1 MRNLFVTMTVAALFS
16 CSSAEASRWAILIGP
31 EQYGESGE
39 LRPLPYAGSDIQ
51 RMATTLINTGHP
63 KDQVIVMTTSGDDT
77 DLRPIRTSIYRQIR
91 EVVSRMGN
99 AEAESLMVV
108 FAGHGINIDGRS
120 YLCPDDARLDA
131 PDDTLIPL
139 SQLSSLLA
147 NCNAAQKF
155 LIIDACR
162 EEISAAGKTEFNLLT
177 GLNSMKLQNEG
188 TQGLVFFASCLARQR
203 SIEDTEAGAGVFLF
217 NFSEGIN
224 GLADVSCAG
233 NRDGEVSC
241 HEAFQFAS
249 EQTRKRSRELTGW
262 EQQPWY
268 EGRATSGLSLAR
280 LTKERREQ
288 LRTMDAGEADQ
299 LSGSVLHSQMV
310 LSEALMSLKEGNI
323 EAVLERSL
331 EAIELDSRNRMAY
344 RTAAMA
350 YQFTGKIEDAI
361 ATMVKISEPLNVKV
375 SVDEVGLKL
384 GTEVVATAKRG
395 DTMDAVS
402 VQKDDNG
409 KVWVYVTAIRRKD
422 SEPIPVQGYVKI
434 DELASQPVPA
444 EQLVADF
451 GARNQQP
458 VHLTQSWQ
466 PGTGRAA
473 LAAQRYSSGI
483 QRYNDAIQRYD
494 EVRSVISS
502 VPYAPSIPSVPSIPY
517 VGGFFR

>member
-1 MRNLFVTMTVAALFS
+1 
-16 CSSAEASRWAILIGP
+16 
-31 EQYGESGE
+31 
-39 LRPLPYAGSDIQ
+39 
-51 RMATTLINTGHP
+51 
-63 KDQVIVMTTSGDDT
+63 
-77 DLRPIRTSIYRQIR
+77 
-91 EVVSRMGN
+91 
-99 AEAESLMVV
+99 
-108 FAGHGINIDGRS
+108 
-120 YLCPDDARLDA
+120 
-131 PDDTLIPL
+131 
-139 SQLSSLLA
+139 
-147 NCNAAQKF
+147 
-155 LIIDACR
+155 
-162 EEISAAGKTEFNLLT
+162 
-177 GLNSMKLQNEG
+177 
-188 TQGLVFFASCLARQR
+188 
-203 SIEDTEAGAGVFLF
+203 
-217 NFSEGIN
+217 
-224 GLADVSCAG
+224 
-233 NRDGEVSC
+233 
-241 HEAFQFAS
+241 
-249 EQTRKRSRELTGW
+249 
-262 EQQPWY
+262 
-268 EGRATSGLSLAR
+268 
-280 LTKERREQ
+280 
-288 LRTMDAGEADQ
+288 
-299 LSGSVLHSQMV
+299 
-310 LSEALMSLKEGNI
+310 MSLKEGNI

-350 YQFTGKIEDAI
+350 YQFSGKIEDAI

-384 GTEVVATAKRG
+384 GTEVVATARRG